1 MIAAARCNCSDPV
14 TYYRPEMLAY
24 WCRNCG
30 NLYKTRE
37 EEMFPTRPE
46 RPDRIDEIKAERQK
60 VYGDPRENHKGIA
73 QMWACLLQP
82 HAEAIAKMEPLPE
95 HTVAMMMAALK
106 LNRMRR
112 VFHQDNYD
120 DLTAYISFARE
131 WQKDH
136 DSKTN

>member
-1 MIAAARCNCSDPV
+1 
-14 TYYRPEMLAY
+14 MLAH
-24 WCRNCG
+24 WCRNC
-30 NLYKTRE
+30 NKLYRTLQEARDATTE
-37 EEMFPTRPE
+37 P
-46 RPDRIDEIKAERQK
+46 PDPIAKIKAERQK

-95 HTVAMMMAALK
+95 HVVAMMMAALK

>member
-1 MIAAARCNCSDPV
+1 MSAGEHPDWGQRLRVSNETANALLSS
-14 TYYRPEMLAY
+14 
-24 WCRNCG
+24 CG
-30 NLYKTRE
+30 PMHFN
-37 EEMFPTRPE
+37 P
-46 RPDRIDEIKAERQK
+46 PDRIDAIKAERQK